1 MIDKH
6 ATSFVLNCSQWNRLG
21 GVVNDLEQRET
32 LTIATWNK
40 KVAESG
46 MEDILPVLTG
56 ISFPASLAK
65 VFSGSVELRRVS
77 EELHRGVILD
87 FRVLAERIFPGDTET
102 DRTSALAVVIR
113 IGMIARATQEG
124 FPLLPARYHLAVNCP
139 DGMSV
144 KLDGTYSEG
153 WGKLH
158 PLRRYQDGPI
168 PYYSL
173 LVCRKCGQPFI
184 EGFDHAGMLL
194 PRQPILT
201 SGRAHR
207 KIFWLGQPPGVLAND
222 EADSV
227 EADRQDEV
235 EEPNQ

>member
-1 MIDKH
+1 
-6 ATSFVLNCSQWNRLG
+6 
-21 GVVNDLEQRET
+21 
-32 LTIATWNK
+32 
-40 KVAESG
+40 
-46 MEDILPVLTG
+46 
-56 ISFPASLAK
+56 
-65 VFSGSVELRRVS
+65 VS

-173 LVCRKCGQPFI
+173 LVCRKCGQPFHR
-184 EGFDHAGMLL
+184 GFRPRWMLL

-201 SGRAHR
+201 SGAR
-207 KIFWLGQPPGVLAND
+207 P
-222 EADSV
+222 
-227 EADRQDEV
+227 
-235 EEPNQ
+235 